1 MSALFNE
8 ILYRPF
14 LNALVFLYNTVA
26 LEDIGIAIILLTILI
41 RFALFPIFQKAMV
54 HQRLSQE
61 IQPKLKKI
69 QEKHKNDKEAQAKA
83 IFELY
88 AEYKIN
94 PFTPILLLLVQLP
107 VLIALY
113 QVFRNVASGTEEL
126 LSLYPFIPAPAAI
139 ELSFLGILNLAAPSI
154 ILALIAAGAQF
165 IQTKLSLA
173 RAKKAP
179 AADQGTAESMGK
191 VMLYMGP
198 GITLAILW
206 HFPAAI
212 GLYWLTTTIFSII
225 QQILVNKGRYEG
237 SGEKNK

>member
-26 LEDIGIAIILLTILI
+26 IEDIGIAIILLTLVI

-61 IQPKLKKI
+61 IQPRIKKI
-69 QEKHKNDKEAQAKA
+69 QEKHKNDKEAQAKE
-83 IFELY
+83 IFALY

-94 PFTPILLLLVQLP
+94 PFTPFLLLLVQLP

-113 QVFRNVASGTEEL
+113 QVFRNVASGAEQFG
-126 LSLYPFIPAPAAI
+126 SLYSFVHAPAQL
-139 ELSFLGILNLAAPSI
+139 ELSFLGAFDLAAPSI
-154 ILALIAAGAQF
+154 ALALVAAGAQF
-165 IQTKLSLA
+165 IQTKLSLS
-173 RAKKAP
+173 RVKKAP
-179 AADQGTAESMGK
+179 GNPDTAEMMGK
-191 VMLYMGP
+191 MMLFIGP
-198 GITLAILW
+198 GMTLAILW

-225 QQILVNKGRYEG
+225 QQVIVNKGRYEG